1 MVAAR
6 TCKMASGS
14 LLFDVDTWA
23 DIKSNAR
30 RKTVD
35 AKAAKLRTGNKNP
48 VVVLSTL
55 DERILFILGPA
66 SSDGM
71 PLEEGDF
78 GLQLM
83 DVELHGAAEQN
94 QNDLLSF
101 DLCREVVNSPVAE
114 VISPSTS
121 TAPSTDAVA
130 SPTAI
135 ATPSTGKGAV
145 KTRLSSHHKKDK
157 LPRRNLLMKRFGD
170 QLSAIQ
176 ERQLAADLR
185 CAEMSKSNCVQT
197 RIAECLEKLLRV
209 LGDRV

>member
-1 MVAAR
+1 MDCTRHRTRPDTRRASSRSAR
-6 TCKMASGS
+6 T
-14 LLFDVDTWA
+14 TWA

-114 VISPSTS
+114 
-121 TAPSTDAVA
+121 
-130 SPTAI
+130 
-135 ATPSTGKGAV
+135 
-145 KTRLSSHHKKDK
+145 DK